1 MKIKKTWFV
10 VAVLIALNL
19 TAFAGVKY
27 VKTWKNPEGQP
38 GTWKGKKVVVFAGT
52 LMKDGRQGAEQAMVR
67 ELTKLGIQAIPAYT
81 AIPPAA
87 EKDLELARR
96 ILTNEG
102 IAGALIMRV
111 TDIRDETMVGG
122 GQAYYMGPTY
132 NSFYGCYGSGWNVV
146 PLDIRTKTTLVVETL
161 VYSVVQDKLLWTGT
175 SEAKNPEK
183 VDKLINQLIG
193 ATRDEIKK
201 AGLAGK

>member
-1 MKIKKTWFV
+1 MKIKMTWILVTALFV
-10 VAVLIALNL
+10 LTV

-27 VKTWKNPEGQP
+27 VKTWRNPEATAGS
-38 GTWKGKKVVVFAGT
+38 WKGKKILVFAGT
-52 LMKDGRQGAEQAMVR
+52 VMNAGRQPAEQAMVR

-87 EKDLELARR
+87 EKDRDMARR
-96 ILTNEG
+96 ILTDDG

-111 TDIRDETMVGG
+111 TDMKDETMVGG

-132 NSFYGCYGSGWNVV
+132 NSFYGCWDAGWNVV
-146 PLDIRTKTTLVVETL
+146 PLDIRTKTTLIVETL
-161 VYSVVQDKLLWTGT
+161 VYSIDQDKLVWTGT
-175 SEAKNPEK
+175 SEAKNPAQ

-193 ATRDEIKK
+193 ATAQEIRK
-201 AGLAGK
+201 AGLVAK